1 MAHNANAGVAPAQA
15 VASQTYR
22 DYFAQPEHDPFSGDY
37 TEVLAPYRIPLANQ
51 NVPTPAAVQTLSL
64 DCSSQNVPTAFLLQ
78 HDDGMLHIY
87 LQLAKFHTRMGL
99 PATIWDDQM
108 YIQKGELYHNQSQMV
123 TWSPAYF
130 RQVTAAIRVSTRE
143 AIATAYAGDQDAV
156 YLGPFADGEAG
167 TELIRIRRTCYVPP
181 AYVAMFLDGP
191 LNPRTAWETVVQ
203 HIYAEGRQAACAAL
217 IDYIRGSLT
226 RSTANA
232 LPLLCVAPPH
242 APLADRVLLEHRRR
256 ILERDFPILNQALPR
271 LQQNAIATQLGRLV
285 ADNRISREEADLR
298 RLQAEEK
305 PLADLIGDQGVAQL
319 LRMANVRSEAELP
332 DIWGTLTRTKKAG
345 RLNVL
350 QHAID
355 IAKQACDEPEMQF
368 IATPALLLMFT
379 TINFQMSSM
388 DSIVSG
394 LQPFLFGEQL
404 EEDARRSM
412 YTYEALYSGGAAP
425 TATDVEAITRAKV
438 SPPLQHFQARHMIR
452 RTAIALQLGLGANHA
467 LVTMLNAF
475 CVRYTSLES
484 KLWGL
489 EMSQPKELLPTMI
502 CRYVGLRLNMWFTKI
517 RTVPNAVPPS
527 ILDFFDN
534 IMMDENWEKPVPM
547 AVLSQLGLQ
556 RFHPSQRGGGS
567 RAPIAPTG
575 AGQGGTGGNAGAG
588 GANAGGG
595 SGGGG
600 GGGTRS
606 VRVNNTEFNSMFQPY
621 HDMRTVTCR
630 MLKTRIANGEIPPL
644 PVSKVNPSVKM
655 CLPWHTRAQCM
666 TNCNSAAD
674 HVAYTSEE
682 YAPLLSWCTE
692 HFREA

>member
-1 MAHNANAGVAPAQA
+1 MANNLNAGLAPAQE
-15 VASQTYR
+15 VAFQSYH
-22 DYFAQPEHDPFSGDY
+22 DYFSQPEHDPFNGDY
-37 TEVLAPYRIPLANQ
+37 TEVLAPYLIPLANQ
-51 NVPTPAAVQTLSL
+51 DVPTPAAVQTLSL
-64 DCSSQNVPTAFLLQ
+64 NCASQNVPTAFLLQ
-78 HDDGMLHIY
+78 HDDGLLHIY

-99 PATIWDDQM
+99 PATMWDEQM
-108 YIQKGELYHNQSQMV
+108 YTQKGELYHNQAQMV
-123 TWSPAYF
+123 TWNPAYF
-130 RQVTAAIRVSTRE
+130 RQVNTAVRVPTKE
-143 AIATAYAGDQDAV
+143 GVDGAYAGDREAV
-156 YLGPFADGEAG
+156 YLGPFADDEAG
-167 TELIRIRRTCYVPP
+167 TELIRVRRTCYVPP
-181 AYVAMFLDGP
+181 SYVPLFLEGP
-191 LNPRTAWETVVQ
+191 ISPRDAWITVV
-203 HIYAEGRQAACAAL
+203 HSIYAEGKQVACTAL
-217 IDYIRGSLT
+217 IDFIRASIT
-226 RSTANA
+226 RSGENA
-232 LPLLCVAPPH
+232 LPLLCIAPPH
-242 APLADRVLLEHRRR
+242 APLADRTLLEHRQR
-256 ILERDFPILNQALPR
+256 ILERDFPVLNQALPR

-285 ADNRISREEADLR
+285 ADNRASREEADLR
-298 RLQAEEK
+298 RVQAEEK
-305 PLADLIGDQGVAQL
+305 PLSDLIGDQGVAQL
-319 LRMANVRSEAELP
+319 LRMARVRTEDELP
-332 DIWGTLTRTKKAG
+332 DIWQSLTRTKKAG

-355 IAKQACDEPEMQF
+355 LAKQACDEPEMQF
-368 IATPALLLMFT
+368 IATPALLLIFT
-379 TINFQMSSM
+379 TVNFQMSSM

-452 RTAIALQLGLGANHA
+452 RTAIALQLALGANHA
-467 LVTMLNAF
+467 LVTMLNGF

-517 RTVPNAVPPS
+517 RTLPNATAPDIS
-527 ILDFFDN
+527 DFFDN

-556 RFHPSQRGGGS
+556 RFHSSQRGRGSTPSAPAGPAGRGG
-567 RAPIAPTG
+567 
-575 AGQGGTGGNAGAG
+575 
-588 GANAGGG
+588 AGGG
-595 SGGGG
+595 SGSTGTGGG
-600 GGGTRS
+600 GGGGSGSTGTRS

-630 MLKTRIANGEIPPL
+630 MLKTKIANGEIPPL
-644 PVSKVNPSVKM
+644 PASKVNASVHM

-666 TNCNSAAD
+666 TNCNSAVD
-674 HVAYTSEE
+674 HVSYTSEE